1 MGEVLVKHTNRLATL
16 PSKVSDDRTT
26 FDQERREVLDSAF
39 EALSRHPPNADEMAA
54 CAYLMRHL
62 TASAGRGDP

>member
-1 MGEVLVKHTNRLATL
+1 MKHSDYPAAL
-16 PSKVSDDRTT
+16 PSNVSDDYST
-26 FDQERREVLDSAF
+26 FEQERREVLDSAF

-62 TASAGRGDP
+62 RAGAGRGDP